1 MFTHDKNAGKRFVN
15 GYYNFYFRN
24 NAACPNSNDYDRI
37 EVLFLKNKLK
47 VGIGTD
53 AFPPTT
59 DGISNVAQN
68 YASQINGKLGEAVVI
83 TPKNPNQHD
92 YRYDYKIFR
101 YKSWWLPSKEG
112 YSIGW
117 PFKDELHQAI
127 IDMDFD
133 ILHSHAPLATSYYFR
148 RVTEKKKIPV
158 VLTYHTKYEYDI
170 EKRIPTKPL
179 KDFAY
184 HFLLNNINAAD
195 EVWVTSNGTVD
206 SLRKMGYTGDYVLMP
221 NGCDLPVM
229 NVSEKDIAMIKRKHN
244 IPENV
249 PVLLYCG
256 RMIWYKNIRLILD
269 ACAKLKREGKP
280 FLLIML
286 GFGADENAIKRY
298 IAKSGLKDNTVW
310 TGQILDRQEIQGYYG
325 ISDILLFPS
334 VFDTNGLVV
343 REAAACATPSL
354 LVRGSCAAEGIE
366 DCETGFLCMES
377 AHSIAAT
384 LSKIIDNKS
393 LLKRVGK
400 KAQSDI
406 YISWEDSVKSAYERY
421 KTVIENFNK

>member
-1 MFTHDKNAGKRFVN
+1 MK
-15 GYYNFYFRN
+15 
-24 NAACPNSNDYDRI
+24 DR
-37 EVLFLKNKLK
+37 LK

-68 YASQINGKLGEAVVI
+68 YADQIDGKLGEAVVI

-92 YRYDYKIFR
+92 YKYRYKIFR
-101 YKSWWLPSKEG
+101 YKSWWVPSKEG

-117 PFKDELHQAI
+117 PFKDELHQAV
-127 IDMDFD
+127 IDMNFD

-148 RVTEKKKIPV
+148 RVVEKKKIPV

-170 EKRIPTKPL
+170 EKRVPTKPL
-179 KDFAY
+179 KNFAY

-221 NGCDLPVM
+221 NGCDIPVT
-229 NVSEKDIAMIKRKHN
+229 NYSESEISAVKHKLAVKQG
-244 IPENV
+244 V
-249 PVLLYCG
+249 PVFLYCG

-269 ACAKLKREGKP
+269 ACAKLKNDGKD
-280 FLLIML
+280 FTLIML
-286 GFGADENAIKRY
+286 GFGSDERAIKRY
-298 IAKSGLKDNTVW
+298 ISKCGLKGNTVW
-310 TGQILDRQEIQGYYG
+310 TGQVLDREKIKEYYAV
-325 ISDILLFPS
+325 SDILLFPS

-354 LVRGSCAAEGIE
+354 LVKQSCASEGIK
-366 DCETGFLCMES
+366 DGETGFLCSES
-377 AHSIAAT
+377 ADSISSS
-384 LSKIIDNKS
+384 LSKIMTNRDLMRS
-393 LLKRVGK
+393 VGA

-406 YISWEDSVKSAYERY
+406 YISWEDAVKKAYERY
-421 KTVIENFNK
+421 KTVIENFNKNN